1 MWFLPRPKQALHF
14 YARQAGGDQRMGKRG
29 SLDEAV
35 SEGHK
40 DDLSSYAYRNTEHPM
55 QAIPP
60 TPLDFNVELLNV
72 LFP

>member
-1 MWFLPRPKQALHF
+1 
-14 YARQAGGDQRMGKRG
+14 MGRRG
-29 SLDEAV
+29 SLDKAV

-55 QAIPP
+55 QAISP